1 MTRQDEMT
9 KFKDNEAM
17 IIVEIL
23 GIRNLARVL
32 RIWSVFLPAI
42 TSRSPPIVIPHR
54 TASTNVS
61 LLYFARPDSSEAAS
75 VRRRSFILGNDPLV
89 HPLANE

>member
-23 GIRNLARVL
+23 GIRNLTRVL

-42 TSRSPPIVIPHR
+42 TSRSPPIVIQLYHIVPPR
-54 TASTNVS
+54 PMSACFTS
-61 LLYFARPDSSEAAS
+61 LVQTPVKR
-75 VRRRSFILGNDPLV
+75 LV
-89 HPLANE
+89 CDVGVLF